1 MTPGTETIGLATF
14 QAVCLDA
21 QDVRVVA
28 DFWATVLGH
37 AVRVHDEG
45 YASLSGGDGPD
56 IWVNPV
62 PEAKSA
68 KDRVHLDVQ
77 LVQGDPQPLL
87 ALGATLLR
95 EPGGDIHWWVLADPE
110 GHEFCA
116 FPPKDAASGFQND
129 ADAEQPSA

>member
-1 MTPGTETIGLATF
+1 MIGLATF

-21 QDVRVVA
+21 HDVRAVA

-37 AVRVHDEG
+37 SVRVHDEG
-45 YASLSGGDGPD
+45 HASLSGGDGPG

-62 PEAKSA
+62 PEPKTG
-68 KDRVHLDVQ
+68 KDREHLDVQ
-77 LVQGDPQPLL
+77 LVTGDPSPLL
-87 ALGATLLR
+87 ALGATLVR
-95 EPGGDIHWWVLADPE
+95 EPGGDVSWWVLADPE

-116 FPPKDAASGFQND
+116 FPPATTADGFEND